1 MNEEVHY
8 RLLKILESA
17 PNKGQRQLAQE
28 LGYSLGKVNYCL
40 KALMD
45 KGLVKMDN
53 FCHSESKR
61 AYVYKL
67 TPAGLQEKAAVTLR
81 FLKRKLAEYEQIKSE
96 IAQLKQEVEPLENV

>member
-8 RLLKILESA
+8 RLLKMLESA
-17 PNKGQRQLAQE
+17 PNKGQRQLALE

-40 KALMD
+40 KSLMD
-45 KGLVKMDN
+45 KGLVKIDN
-53 FCHSESKR
+53 FCHSENKR

-67 TPAGLQEKAAVTLR
+67 TPDGLQEKAAVTLR
-81 FLKRKLAEYEQIKSE
+81 FLKRKLVEYEQIKSE